1 MSSFHIDDRIEVKI
15 EIDLAARIGEFIV
28 KSGTVDKQIMAFGH
42 RLAALCK
49 DQDQD
54 QEQEQDEGPRR
65 WIPAPSRPMI
75 SSSRSRDE
83 RFSEKTC

>member
-42 RLAALCK
+42 RLASLCK
-49 DQDQD
+49 
-54 QEQEQDEGPRR
+54 EQDEEPRR

-75 SSSRSRDE
+75 SSSRNRDE
-83 RFSEKTC
+83 RFSEEMC

>member
-28 KSGTVDKQIMAFGH
+28 QSGTADKQIMAYGH
-42 RLAALCK
+42 RLVALCK

-54 QEQEQDEGPRR
+54 ERPKR
-65 WIPAPSRPMI
+65 WIPAPAGVNGVRVHG
-75 SSSRSRDE
+75 D
-83 RFSEKTC
+83 RFSEETC

>member
-15 EIDLAARIGEFIV
+15 EIDLASRIGEFIV

-49 DQDQD
+49 
-54 QEQEQDEGPRR
+54 EQEEEPRR
-65 WIPAPSRPMI
+65 WIPAPNRARFSP
-75 SSSRSRDE
+75 SGNPDE
-83 RFSEKTC
+83 RFSEEMC